1 MKIFHRHTGAVLKEV
16 KGDILSRADL
26 YGAYL
31 SGADLSGADLYGADL
46 YRADLSGAILY
57 GASLS
62 GANLSGAKLS
72 GADLSGASLSG
83 ANLSG
88 ASLSRADLSGAD
100 LYGANLSGASLSR
113 ADLSGA
119 NLYGAD
125 LSGADL
131 YGANLSR
138 ANLSGA
144 DLYGASL
151 SGATGINPYRTT
163 DLLMLLDQPAPI
175 VAYKLVTESGEGHCR
190 GGINYLDPERDSWE
204 VADAN
209 TNPAEQ
215 CGAGIN
221 VATLPWIMREWRAGY
236 RILKLQFTAADIACI
251 PTCTD
256 GKFRLFRAQRVGEV
270 DLVQIGLV
278 EAEELK

>member
-16 KGDILSRADL
+16 KGEILSRADL

-31 SGADLSGADLYGADL
+31 SGADLSGAG
-46 YRADLSGAILY
+46 LSGAILY

-62 GANLSGAKLS
+62 GANLSGANLS

-88 ASLSRADLSGAD
+88 ASLSRAA
-100 LYGANLSGASLSR
+100 LSGASLS
-113 ADLSGA
+113 
-119 NLYGAD
+119 
-125 LSGADL
+125 
-131 YGANLSR
+131 GANLSR

-163 DLLMLLDQPAPI
+163 DLLMQLAQPAPI

-221 VATLPWIMREWRAGY
+221 VETLPWIMREWRAGY

-251 PTCTD
+251 ATCTD

-278 EAEELK
+278 EAEQGEG